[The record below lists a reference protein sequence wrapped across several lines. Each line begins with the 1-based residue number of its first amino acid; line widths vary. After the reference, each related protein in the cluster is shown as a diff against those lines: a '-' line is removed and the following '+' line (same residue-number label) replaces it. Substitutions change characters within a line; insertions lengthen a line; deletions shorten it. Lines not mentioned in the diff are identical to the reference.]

1 MCSWRFVASILI
13 ESCPGKFSTYEKAFC
28 QLSWGDW
35 YFVGWTPTCP
45 TRKTKWWFPF
55 SCCLSYYTVQTY
67 IYIYTRDHLIVAID
81 SILVK
86 KNNCAEYISG
96 LPHRHLHLRS
106 LCLHSRTCILWVVC
120 MWESNVWKLPRHFK
134 SEVKY
139 PAEVCWCFCAYTL
152 DLTLHCMRGVFAIKP
167 SLLGCSLADQ
177 MYKM

>member
-1 MCSWRFVASILI
+1 MFVKICGINLDRVLSGKIFHIRKGVLSTVLGWLVFCRLDTYMSNKKNKVVIPIL
-13 ESCPGKFSTYEKAFC
+13 
-28 QLSWGDW
+28 LL
-35 YFVGWTPTCP
+35 FVVLHCAN
-45 TRKTKWWFPF
+45 
-55 SCCLSYYTVQTY
+55 